1 MMCLSIFRHIL
12 SGSKI
17 MSYSKELKLGSGWQL
32 TLLDDGEF
40 EGEITRERDLPESA
54 IAASVP
60 GDFVLDVVRRR
71 TEDPYYQ
78 DNYLQSL

>member
-1 MMCLSIFRHIL
+1 
-12 SGSKI
+12 

-60 GDFVLDVVRRR
+60 GDFVLDVARSR

-78 DNYLQSL
+78 DNYLQSRLHETEHVFYTVKFD

>member
-1 MMCLSIFRHIL
+1 
-12 SGSKI
+12 

-60 GDFVLDVVRRR
+60 GDCVLDVARRR
-71 TEDPYYQ
+71 TEDP
-78 DNYLQSL
+78 